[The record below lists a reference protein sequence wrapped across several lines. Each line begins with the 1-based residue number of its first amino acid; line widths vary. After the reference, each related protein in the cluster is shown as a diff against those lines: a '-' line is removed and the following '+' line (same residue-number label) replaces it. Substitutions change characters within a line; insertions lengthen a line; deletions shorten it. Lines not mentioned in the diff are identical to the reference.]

1 MKAFYTDVFVLPLPD
16 GHRFPMRRYSLLRET
31 ILQQGIL
38 ESHQLEIP
46 NAATESQLQLVHA
59 PEYIRRVFEGELS
72 ADEQRRIGFPW
83 SPQMVERSRRS
94 VGATIAGT
102 AAALTEGLG
111 INLAG
116 GTHHAFTDRGAG
128 YCVFNDVAVAIRV
141 HQEQGR
147 IGRAV
152 IIDGDVH
159 QGDGTAAIFRDD
171 PSVFTASLH
180 AKKAFPARKQVSRL
194 DVELDPGADDVTYLA
209 GLDRLLDGI
218 PSDES
223 FDIAYYLAGA
233 DPYEGDTLG
242 GLKVSKAGLRERD
255 RRVFT
260 FCRQHGWPVVMAMAG
275 GYAAD
280 YRDIVEIQA
289 TTIATAR
296 EILMPSRGSDSD
308 AESLSGS

>member
-1 MKAFYTDVFVLPLPD
+1 MKAFYTDVFVLPLPE

-31 ILQQGIL
+31 ILQQGIIDA
-38 ESHQLEIP
+38 SQLAIP
-46 NAATESQLQLVHA
+46 DAATESQLQLVHQ
-59 PEYIRRVFEGELS
+59 PEYIRRVLEGELS

-102 AAALTEGLG
+102 ASALNEGLG
-111 INLAG
+111 VNLAG
-116 GTHHAFTDRGAG
+116 GTHHAFPERGAG

-141 HQEQGR
+141 HQQLGR
-147 IGRAV
+147 IARAV

-171 PSVFTASLH
+171 VSVFTASIH

-194 DVELDPGADDVTYLA
+194 DVELDPGADDEVYLA

-218 PSDES
+218 PADET
-223 FDIAYYLAGA
+223 FDVAYYLAGA

-242 GLKVSKAGLRERD
+242 GLKVTKAGLSERD

-260 FCRQHGWPVVMAMAG
+260 LCRNRGWPVVVTMAG

-289 TTIATAR
+289 ATIATAKS
-296 EILMPSRGSDSD
+296 LLAADHPDPT
-308 AESLSGS
+308 AEH